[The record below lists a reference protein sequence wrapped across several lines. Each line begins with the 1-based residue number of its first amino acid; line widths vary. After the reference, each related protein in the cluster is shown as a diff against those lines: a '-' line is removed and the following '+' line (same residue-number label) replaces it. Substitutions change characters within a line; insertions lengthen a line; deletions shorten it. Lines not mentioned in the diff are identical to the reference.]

1 MSLLGK
7 EKNKIINKKE
17 ILFYDAVVLAEYIIT
32 KCVKEDMPISNLQ
45 LQKILYF
52 IQYNFFK
59 HFEAPAFLNTI
70 EAWQH
75 GPVVPDVYNKFAFM
89 AGNPIIREFDISD
102 EIFEFDV
109 DKALVNKVTESCRK
123 MRPWD
128 LVELTHKE
136 GSPWRQVFK
145 DGQKNEIPL
154 QIIAKYAKDRKE
166 HGK

>member
-1 MSLLGK
+1 MSLFGK
-7 EKNKIINKKE
+7 EKNKIINEKE

-59 HFEAPAFLNTI
+59 NFEAPAFLNRI

-89 AGNPIIREFDISD
+89 AGNPIIREYDIS
-102 EIFEFDV
+102 EKIFEYDL

-154 QIIAKYAKDRKE
+154 QIIAEYAKDRKE